1 MKCKLLVAEDELIER
16 KVLCKTLQKYLGD
29 LIVLYEARNGRE
41 ALELFEAVKLAD
53 ASREEACEE
62 AIQTLK
68 GYIAEAGSGPQ
79 DPGDGQELW
88 HPLPD
93 RI

>member
-16 KVLCKTLQKYLGD
+16 KVLCRLH
-29 LIVLYEARNGRE
+29 R
-41 ALELFEAVKLAD
+41 
-53 ASREEACEE
+53 
-62 AIQTLK
+62 
-68 GYIAEAGSGPQ
+68 AGSGPQ
-79 DPGDGQELW
+79 DPGDGQELR

>member
-41 ALELFEAVKLAD
+41 ALELFARRWSSWTLRCPATPGWKWPARSGRRTRTA
-53 ASREEACEE
+53 AS
-62 AIQTLK
+62 
-68 GYIAEAGSGPQ
+68 SS
-79 DPGDGQELW
+79 
-88 HPLPD
+88 
-93 RI
+93 

>member
-41 ALELFEAVKLAD
+41 ALELRYETVSTVTDPLAPP
-53 ASREEACEE
+53 R
-62 AIQTLK
+62 AILDQLLHR
-68 GYIAEAGSGPQ
+68 AGSGPQ
-79 DPGDGQELW
+79 DPGDG
-88 HPLPD
+88 
-93 RI
+93 